1 MVELKGNYVFNA
13 PQDLVWEMLLDPSVL
28 ARIMP
33 GCEKL
38 EQTGE
43 NVFEGKL
50 NIRIGPVQGVFQGT
64 VELSDLRP
72 PHGYHMLVNGRGPAG
87 IVRGEGDLQLAPAES
102 GTNLSYQGEA
112 QVSGRIASVGQR
124 LMDSSAKAIVSQ
136 SLQNLEK
143 QIQAR
148 MQPEPEVEGE
158 TAVATPF
165 SSGSIGMPSY
175 VRWVSFSSGLPFSEA
190 TVAAIHSSTE
200 GGVNSAKSDV
210 SVCGSSNMDHLSLC
224 SGSVHLA
231 AESTHYCTGSPP
243 DAKNYR

>member
-1 MVELKGNYVFNA
+1 VVELKGNYTFNA
-13 PQDLVWEMLLDPSVL
+13 PQELVWEMLLDSNVL

-38 EQTGE
+38 ERAGE
-43 NVFEGKL
+43 NEFEGKL
-50 NIRIGPVQGVFQGT
+50 NIRIGPVQGIFQGT

-72 PHGYHMLVNGRGPAG
+72 SHGYHLLVNGRGPAG
-87 IVRGEGDLQLAPAES
+87 IVRGEGDLQLAPTES

-148 MQPEPEVEGE
+148 LQPEVEIRGE
-158 TAVATPF
+158 TAASTPATPEPPPP
-165 SSGSIGMPSY
+165 PSQAEFILG
-175 VRWVSFSSGLPFSEA
+175 VSKEMVADLIPDPRQRQLLGGLALLLVLAGLLNWFASL
-190 TVAAIHSSTE
+190 VARRVVKLLQE
-200 GGVNSAKSDV
+200 
-210 SVCGSSNMDHLSLC
+210 
-224 SGSVHLA
+224 
-231 AESTHYCTGSPP
+231 E
-243 DAKNYR
+243 

>member
-1 MVELKGNYVFNA
+1 MVELKGNYTFNA
-13 PQDLVWEMLLDPSVL
+13 PQELVWEMFLDPGVL

-43 NVFEGKL
+43 NEFEGKL

-87 IVRGEGDLQLAPAES
+87 IVRGEGDLQLAPTES
-102 GTNLSYQGEA
+102 GTSLSYQGEA

-143 QIQAR
+143 QIRAR
-148 MQPEPEVEGE
+148 LRPAPEVGEE
-158 TAVATPF
+158 TAVST
-165 SSGSIGMPSY
+165 SSSPEPPPPPSQTEFMLGVGKEMFADLVPDPRQRQLLGGLTLLLGLIGLLN
-175 VRWVSFSSGLPFSEA
+175 WFANL
-190 TVAAIHSSTE
+190 VARRVVKMLQE
-200 GGVNSAKSDV
+200 
-210 SVCGSSNMDHLSLC
+210 
-224 SGSVHLA
+224 
-231 AESTHYCTGSPP
+231 EE
-243 DAKNYR
+243 

>member
-1 MVELKGNYVFNA
+1 VVELKGNYTFNA
-13 PQDLVWEMLLDPSVL
+13 PQELVWEMLLDPSVL
-28 ARIMP
+28 ARVMP

-43 NVFEGKL
+43 NEFEGKL

-72 PHGYHMLVNGRGPAG
+72 PHGYHMLVNGRGPSG
-87 IVRGEGDLQLAPAES
+87 IVRGEGDLQLSPTES

-143 QIQAR
+143 QIQSR
-148 MQPEPEVEGE
+148 MQPEPEPEVGGE
-158 TAVATPF
+158 TAVTTP
-165 SSGSIGMPSY
+165 STPEPPPPPSQTEFMLG
-175 VRWVSFSSGLPFSEA
+175 VSKEMFEDLVPDQQQRQLLGGAALLLVLAGLLNWFA
-190 TVAAIHSSTE
+190 NLVARRVVKLLQE
-200 GGVNSAKSDV
+200 
-210 SVCGSSNMDHLSLC
+210 
-224 SGSVHLA
+224 
-231 AESTHYCTGSPP
+231 E
-243 DAKNYR
+243 